1 MACDVPPRECL
12 AWHILPRL
20 ASGRPNESGT
30 SVRALCPAHDDR
42 EHSLGVSLGD
52 RQRVTWQCFA
62 GCARARIRA
71 VLIERGV
78 PSGCLSLVTRERE
91 DVLDLIRQVVTA
103 DTPDH
108 GAVRLRVLATLEGYA
123 DLPRGGDLDRL
134 AEAARVNRAT
144 AYRARKTAA
153 QVKGDNP
160 GSYSPEQ
167 EPVKPRRSQP
177 PGNVA

>member
-108 GAVRLRVLATLEGYA
+108 GAVRLR
-123 DLPRGGDLDRL
+123 
-134 AEAARVNRAT
+134 
-144 AYRARKTAA
+144 
-153 QVKGDNP
+153 
-160 GSYSPEQ
+160 
-167 EPVKPRRSQP
+167 
-177 PGNVA
+177 